1 MWDATFTAE
10 QGNLTAATLTPTSQ
24 VVGADTSLT
33 VAITTKHRIPRKGK
47 IHVYVS
53 DKWNVGSD
61 NPLNYF
67 SSVTCSDFKVGGAPV
82 TEAYVC
88 SFLDDN
94 RVEVDGGFVAADVP
108 EGTDI
113 SIRILGFRNPIT
125 TNVPFEVF
133 NVYTTDEGELNIVDS
148 LDASVMIT

>member
-1 MWDATFTAE
+1 M
-10 QGNLTAATLTPTSQ
+10 
-24 VVGADTSLT
+24 
-33 VAITTKHRIPRKGK
+33 
-47 IHVYVS
+47 
-53 DKWNVGSD
+53 
-61 NPLNYF
+61 
-67 SSVTCSDFKVGGAPV
+67 

-133 NVYTTDEGELNIVDS
+133 NVYTTDEGELNTVDS
-148 LDASVMIT
+148 LDASVMITEAAAL